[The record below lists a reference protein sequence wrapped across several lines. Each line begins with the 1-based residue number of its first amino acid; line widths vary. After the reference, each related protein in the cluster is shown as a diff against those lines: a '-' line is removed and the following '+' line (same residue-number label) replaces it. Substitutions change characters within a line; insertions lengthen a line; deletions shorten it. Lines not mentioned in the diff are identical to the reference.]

1 MSEPQSGPPP
11 VRLSLTYWLIIV
23 ISAIGFAF
31 DTYTILVQPLVLR
44 PVLLEMGQIRP
55 GTPEFNT
62 WAGTLLFVPAVFGGI
77 FGLLGGYL
85 TDWFGRRRILFW
97 SILLYAFSALGSGF
111 ATSLPIFLALRCTT
125 MIGVCIEFVAA
136 VAWLAELF
144 PNGKQREAILGW
156 TQAFGSFGGMLVTA
170 MYFMVVRGAET
181 LPAVYGAHEPWRYTM
196 MSGLIPAIPL
206 ILIRPFLPE
215 SPAWA
220 EKKAAG
226 TLRRPEFREL
236 FAPAFAR
243 TTWVTMIM
251 MACSFGAAFGAI
263 QHIPRIVP
271 GLPQVIAQSQGIM
284 KDNLGP
290 DLAPLP
296 KEAKGPAMKA
306 LAEAGRKPPPQQPAA
321 VRAIPQLASLTPEQL
336 DAIIKKLP
344 KVAAQVRENT
354 EISVSSVQAMQ
365 EFGGLA
371 GRVVLAMLAVII
383 AGRRKLLRIFQVP
396 GLILI
401 PLVFLAQ
408 GLPGHQDLQ
417 LFRYGAFLAG
427 FLTVAQF
434 SFWGNYLPVVYPT
447 HLRGTGESFAANIGG
462 RMLGTSFAML
472 TTQLANVVPGDTDPA
487 KLAIAAGSVA
497 FLVYAAGFLAS
508 FWLPEPKPGGISD

>member
-1 MSEPQSGPPP
+1 MSEPQSSPPA
-11 VRLSLTYWLIIV
+11 VRLTLTHWLIIV

-62 WAGTLLFVPAVFGGI
+62 WAGMLLFVPAVFGGI
-77 FGLLGGYL
+77 FGLVGGYL

-97 SILLYAFSALGSGF
+97 SILLYAFSALASGF
-111 ATSLPIFLALRCTT
+111 ATSLPVFLALRCTT

-144 PNGKQREAILGW
+144 PHGRQRESILGW
-156 TQAFGSFGGMLVTA
+156 TQAFGSFGGMLVTGA
-170 MYFMVVRGAET
+170 YFLIVKGAEG
-181 LPAVYGAHEPWRYTM
+181 LPAVYGAHDPWRYTM

-206 ILIRPFLPE
+206 IIIRPFLPE

-220 EKKAAG
+220 EKKEAG
-226 TLRRPEFREL
+226 TLQRPQFGEL
-236 FAPAFAR
+236 FQPAFR
-243 TTWVTMIM
+243 QTTWVTMIM

-271 GLPQVIAQSQGIM
+271 GLPEVVAQSRATLQEGM
-284 KDNLGP
+284 GS
-290 DLAPLP
+290 DLAALP
-296 KEAKGPAMKA
+296 KEQRGPVMKQ
-306 LAEAGRKPPPQQPAA
+306 LAEAATKPPKVQAKA
-321 VRAIPQLASLTPEQL
+321 IHDIPQLAVLPPEQV
-336 DAIIKKLP
+336 DAIVAKLP
-344 KVAAQVRENT
+344 KITAQVREKT
-354 EISVSSVQAMQ
+354 EVSVSSVQAMQ

-371 GRVVLAMLAVII
+371 GRIVLALLAVII
-383 AGRRKLLRIFQVP
+383 SSRRKLLRIFQVP

-401 PLVFLAQ
+401 PLVFFFPARNNLE
-408 GLPGHQDLQ
+408 

-434 SFWGNYLPVVYPT
+434 SFWGNYLPLVYPT
-447 HLRGTGESFAANIGG
+447 RLRGTGESFAANIGG
-462 RMLGTSFAML
+462 RMFGTSAALL
-472 TTQLANVVPGDTDPA
+472 TTQLANIMPGDKAPTQ
-487 KLAIAAGSVA
+487 LAFAAGTVA
-497 FLVYAAGFLAS
+497 LLVYLGGFIAS
-508 FWLPEPKPGGISD
+508 FWLPEPKLGDIPD